1 MRIRSM
7 FKNILI
13 ISLLFSVQ
21 TLSAQIK
28 INVPKI
34 PKVNKEKTE
43 ELKSDSTK
51 KGQNNQPEDVQIN
64 PDAPPDYDAG
74 LKVNDKAIAV
84 GRLRNIDP
92 VKILAKSGN
101 TYKVEGLEH
110 PNHVYWYSAN
120 SVYPYFDKSKFVDLK
135 WGNHRYI
142 TPYLEC
148 YAKKHNLEIDKVN
161 NGGEWVPRFNDYK
174 EMRKALE
181 EQLPKLAEV
190 ANNLKSLQSRPNTFL
205 GYDTNPAIWEEIS
218 NNREEYLKCAVSVK
232 ESAYA
237 SESLWLKAHLEDI
250 ENRQK
255 EVDEFTPSRGWLVS
269 SANTNHLLIAVS
281 PSARAD
287 YLSNAQ
293 DFKSYLEPALDKLNS
308 SAAKKLPLYLPN
320 TKAYSVHNIA
330 EEKLM
335 RGNINE
341 LTSHKI
347 HYIGLQQANWIIDK
361 NSLGIPKNRYKHGMV
376 WVRYTP
382 NDHPYCR
389 VYYINIIQD
398 YAGGG
403 TYGASY
409 AYFAKDELFGCPA
422 K

>member
-1 MRIRSM
+1 MDLKELANK
-7 FKNILI
+7 KN
-13 ISLLFSVQ
+13 
-21 TLSAQIK
+21 
-28 INVPKI
+28 
-34 PKVNKEKTE
+34 
-43 ELKSDSTK
+43 
-51 KGQNNQPEDVQIN
+51 GQNNQPDDVQIN
-64 PDAPPDYDAG
+64 PDAPSDYDAG
-74 LKVNDKAIAV
+74 LKANDKAIAV
-84 GRLRNIDP
+84 GRLRNMDP
-92 VKILAKSGN
+92 VKILAKNGN
-101 TYKVEGLEH
+101 AYKVETLEH

-120 SVYPYFDKSKFVDLK
+120 SVYPYFDKNKFVDLK

-148 YAKKHNLEIDKVN
+148 YAKKHNLELNKVN
-161 NGGEWVPRFNDYK
+161 NGGEWIPQFTDYK
-174 EMRKALE
+174 EMKKALV
-181 EQLPKLAEV
+181 EQLPNLAEV

-205 GYDTNPAIWEEIS
+205 GYDTNPAVWEEVS
-218 NNREEYLKCAVSVK
+218 NNREEYLKCAVNAK
-232 ESAYA
+232 ESVYA
-237 SESLWLKAHLEDI
+237 PQNVWLRAHLEEI
-250 ENRQK
+250 AKRQK
-255 EVDEFTPSRGWLVS
+255 EVDEFTPERGWFID
-269 SANTNHLLIAVS
+269 NFTYNHLLNAVS
-281 PSARAD
+281 QSARTKFISDA
-287 YLSNAQ
+287 NAQ
-293 DFKSYLEPALDKLNS
+293 EFKQYLDPVWDKLAT